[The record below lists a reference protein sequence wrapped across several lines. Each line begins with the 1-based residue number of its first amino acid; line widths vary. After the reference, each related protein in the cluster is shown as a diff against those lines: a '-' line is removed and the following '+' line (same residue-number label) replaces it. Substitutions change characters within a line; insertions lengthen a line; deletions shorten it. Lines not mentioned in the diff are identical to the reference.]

1 MLHAVLISLLIAAF
15 AGAGLANVIG
25 AAGAKSN
32 FIRWGYPPWWRH
44 LTGGLEILTAVLVAF
59 PGGRAAG
66 LVLGAAIIAAA
77 VLTVVRRREFSH
89 LVPLSVFVVLLPLVG
104 ITS

>member
-15 AGAGLANVIG
+15 AGAGLVNAIG
-25 AAGAKSN
+25 AGGAKSN
-32 FIRWGYPPWWRH
+32 FVRWGYPSWWHH
-44 LTGGLEILTAVLVAF
+44 LTGGLEILTAVLVAL
-59 PGGRAAG
+59 PGGRVAG

-77 VLTVVRRREFSH
+77 ALTVVRPREFPH
-89 LVPLSVFVVLLPLVG
+89 LVPLSVFVVLLPLVW